1 MKSAKFLLSMAL
13 VCLAVP
19 AFAAAP
25 LTDFLNAADRLQL
38 APNAAPVSN
47 LTFAVGHMKMTLAS
61 GSATRLLAGG
71 DTVGFFFTGN
81 GSFEYETTDTAEL
94 PVVNHNVK
102 AVAHVKLVAD
112 AAHAVISDNF
122 TEVLMVGGG
131 VPWPEL
137 AGSGAPAVADA
148 FAAHEETFGRL
159 DQVQSRSHF
168 LALQKFSF
176 PSAKMIRAEFA
187 GGRDKLLYIHDNEDE
202 SLSTVAPLRTYT
214 EDKRIQQRLF
224 PSVLSQQPVGR
235 DRATAVRP
243 PFALTAV
250 DYTLTADGDNAKLEI
265 TETVTRVMPSTAVL
279 DFDMNYERIVRA
291 NVTPRKY
298 NVRSVT
304 DEQGRALPFDHD
316 RDDLLVA
323 ADGIAG
329 QTFKLKFVI
338 DGDFVVREGG
348 DNAWQL
354 GLGSAWMPLPPQWSG
369 QSFTVHSVVKVK
381 KPFIAFAP
389 GTTVKRAEEGDF
401 NVVENVL
408 DKPVQFTTVQ
418 AGKYVV
424 YEEKQGERTIRVATY
439 GLRNDRAAKQLT
451 NLAFGII
458 DELEIFLGPFP
469 YNELN
474 IIQMNEYG
482 YGQAPP
488 GTMYITNEAFNPTK
502 SSDDEEAVSAEQLF
516 SKDINKRFAHELSHQ
531 YWGYVV
537 RMPSAEEQWL
547 SESFAEY
554 SAAIVLKRLRGDAVY
569 NRLVSTW
576 KGRAKD
582 GVSVAPIPYANRI
595 EGDYMMSFMAR
606 NALLYAK
613 GPYLLYTLHKEVG
626 DNVFLTFL
634 KSYTKSFNFKYGT
647 TKDVAGLLGFIT
659 KKDYKP
665 FFEQY
670 YWGTAMPQ

>member
-1 MKSAKFLLSMAL
+1 MKSAKFILSTAL
-13 VCLAVP
+13 VCLSVP

-25 LTDFLNAADRLQL
+25 LTDFLAAADHPQV
-38 APNAAPVSN
+38 AADVSPVSN
-47 LTFAVGHMKMTLAS
+47 VTFAVGHMKIKLAS
-61 GSATRLLAGG
+61 GSAARVLAGA
-71 DTVGFFFTGN
+71 DTVGFFFKGN
-81 GSFEYETTDTAEL
+81 GSFEYETTDPAEL
-94 PVVNHNVK
+94 PVVKHNVK
-102 AVAHVKLVAD
+102 AIANVKLTVD
-112 AAHAVISDNF
+112 AARAVISDNF
-122 TEVLMVGGG
+122 TEVLIVGGG

-137 AGSGAPAVADA
+137 AGGGGPALADA
-148 FAAHEETFGRL
+148 FKAHEEHFVRL
-159 DQVQSRSHF
+159 YQLGSRAHF
-168 LALQKFSF
+168 LAMQKFSF

-187 GGRDKLLYIHDNEDE
+187 GGRDNLIYLHDYSDE
-202 SLSTVAPLRTYT
+202 NLFTVAPLRTFT
-214 EDKRIQQRLF
+214 DDKRTQQRLY
-224 PSVLSQQPVGR
+224 PSLLSQQPVGR
-235 DRATAVRP
+235 DRATAARP
-243 PFALTAV
+243 PFALSAV
-250 DYTLTADGDNAKLEI
+250 DYTLIADGDVAKLEI
-265 TETVTRVMPSTAVL
+265 TETVTRTAPSINVL
-279 DFDMNYERIVRA
+279 LFDMSEERIVRA
-291 NVTPRKY
+291 NVAPRKY

-316 RDDLLVA
+316 RSDLLVDA
-323 ADGIAG
+323 TGIAG
-329 QTFKLKFVI
+329 QTFKLKFAI
-338 DGDFVVREGG
+338 DGDFLVREGG

-354 GLGSAWMPLPPQWSG
+354 GLGSPWMPLPPEWSG
-369 QSFTVHSVVKVK
+369 QAFTVHSLVKVK

-389 GTTVKRAEEGDF
+389 GTTVKRGEEGDY

-424 YEEKQGERTIRVATY
+424 YEEKKGERTIRVATY

-469 YNELN
+469 FNELN

-488 GTMYITNEAFNPTK
+488 GTMYITNEAFNPTQ
-502 SSDDEEAVSAEQLF
+502 SFVDQIF
-516 SKDINKRFAHELSHQ
+516 SEGINERFAHELAHQ

-537 RMPSAEEQWL
+537 RMPSSEEQWL

-576 KGRAKD
+576 KSRARD
-582 GVSVAPIPYANRI
+582 GVKVAPIPYANRI
-595 EGDYMMSFMAR
+595 EGDYMMSFIAR

-626 DNVFLTFL
+626 DTVFLTFL
-634 KSYTKSFNFKYGT
+634 KSYTKSFNFKAGT